1 MKSIKT
7 KWVVPL
13 AALVLTLSIGGAAFA
28 ATGSST
34 DTTAAPARTA
44 PAGAEQHKGQQRADE
59 TLLTGDVLAQVQAAA
74 LAKIGSDATVE
85 RAETDAD
92 GNAKYEVHAVKA
104 DGTRVVVY
112 VDAAYNVVSVQTCS
126 GPEGR
131 DGGHMGGGSDETA
144 LTGDT
149 LAKVQAAALAE
160 AGAGSTLM
168 RAETDADGNAK
179 YEAHVV
185 KADGTHV
192 VVYLDESFKVVKTE
206 AGGMGRQDMGGRGH
220 GGQGEA
226 TCTALTTGSLD
237 DRRDHHQQLIVSQDG
252 VSTLPAV
259 PAGTAFP
266 QKAVPATCFTRNR
279 QAK

>member
-34 DTTAAPARTA
+34 NTTTANTATTAAGTTATAGSTA
-44 PAGAEQHKGQQRADE
+44 PAGAENGWGQQRTDE
-59 TLLTGDVLAQVQAAA
+59 TLLTGDVLAKVQAAA
-74 LAKIGSDATVE
+74 LAKIGSDATVV

-92 GNAKYEVHAVKA
+92 GNAKYEAHVVKA

-112 VDAAYNVVSVQTCS
+112 VDASYNVVSVQTCT

-131 DGGHMGGGSDETA
+131 GGMMGGRSDETA

-149 LAKVQAAALAE
+149 LAKVQAAAVAA

-168 RAETDADGNAK
+168 WAETDADGNAK

-192 VVYLDESFKVVKTE
+192 IVYLDESFKVVKTE
-206 AGGMGRQDMGGRGH
+206 AGGMGRGGMMGGRGE
-220 GGQGEA
+220 GGRGGGCVRG
-226 TCTALTTGSLD
+226 TTTTTGAPTS
-237 DRRDHHQQLIVSQDG
+237 
-252 VSTLPAV
+252 A
-259 PAGTAFP
+259 
-266 QKAVPATCFTRNR
+266 
-279 QAK
+279 

>member
-7 KWVVPL
+7 KWVVPV

-34 DTTAAPARTA
+34 DTTAAGTAKTATRTA
-44 PAGAEQHKGQQRADE
+44 PAGAEQHRGQQRTDE
-59 TLLTGDVLAQVQAAA
+59 TLLTGDVLAKVQAAA
-74 LAKIGSDATVE
+74 LAKIGSGATVV

-112 VDAAYNVVSVQTCS
+112 VDESYNVVSVETCT

-131 DGGHMGGGSDETA
+131 GGGHMGTRSDETA

-149 LAKVQAAALAE
+149 LARVQAAALAE

-185 KADGTHV
+185 KADGTHI

-206 AGGMGRQDMGGRGH
+206 AGGMGRGGMMGGRGEGGRGGGHMH
-220 GGQGEA
+220 G
-226 TCTALTTGSLD
+226 TSTTG
-237 DRRDHHQQLIVSQDG
+237 G
-252 VSTLPAV
+252 ASTTG
-259 PAGTAFP
+259 GTI
-266 QKAVPATCFTRNR
+266 TNN
-279 QAK
+279 